1 MNLRQMVQRRPQD
14 KKNTLGKEK
23 KKTTNIYNL
32 QEEFPIDRKKIS
44 QKVYEDTRTKPN
56 QNHTQ
61 EHTRAKISSTVSW
74 L

>member
-23 KKTTNIYNL
+23 KKNTNIYNL

>member
-1 MNLRQMVQRRPQD
+1 MVQRRPQD
-14 KKNTLGKEK
+14 KKNIYIFWTEK
-23 KKTTNIYNL
+23 KKNTNIYNL
-32 QEEFPIDRKKIS
+32 QEFPIDRRKIS
-44 QKVYEDTRTKPN
+44 QKVYEDTRTKAN

>member
-23 KKTTNIYNL
+23 KKNTNIYNL

-44 QKVYEDTRTKPN
+44 QKVYEDTRTKAN